1 MKDYNIILTVVPAS
15 SIAFFLKTN
24 EASWLT
30 IFSNSSLIKGVIGL
44 SAQKRTKNFLRRLA
58 KKVKNVT
65 SQVPMDIYNDQE

>member
-1 MKDYNIILTVVPAS
+1 MSIRQNIKFTLSLMKDYNIILTVVPAS

-44 SAQKRTKNFLRRLA
+44 SA
-58 KKVKNVT
+58 
-65 SQVPMDIYNDQE
+65 